1 MEPAQRLSGE
11 RPFYVVTFGKSFQPH
26 LAKTI
31 GPDGALD
38 ALRLRGRGDLVALAA
53 NDENPGAK
61 KITAGTKFTI
71 AFTQQIF
78 VDPSEVKPSD
88 AVARNREQ
96 GSNEAGALGAAGNT
110 SARDG
115 PLV

>member
-31 GPDGALD
+31 GPDGAND

-61 KITAGTKFTI
+61 KVTAGMKFAI
-71 AFTQQIF
+71 AFAQQIF
-78 VDPSEVKPSD
+78 VDPGEVKASD
-88 AVARNREQ
+88 AVALNREQ
-96 GSNEAGALGAAGNT
+96 RSDEAGAFRAAGN
-110 SARDG
+110 ARARHG
-115 PLV
+115 PFV